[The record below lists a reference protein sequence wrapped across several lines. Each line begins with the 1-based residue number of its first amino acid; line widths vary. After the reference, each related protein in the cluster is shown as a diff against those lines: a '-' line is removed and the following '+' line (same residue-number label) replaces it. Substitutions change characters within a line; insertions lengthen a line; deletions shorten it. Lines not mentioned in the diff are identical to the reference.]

1 MSACATLMVLAAFG
15 QMPAGNRRA
24 DRADSGTSVLP
35 GGRIITPLG
44 EQFFT
49 GPGPFGLAISPSGQ
63 FVVSA
68 DGGPNRYAL
77 TVLDRESPAVRHL
90 HTARKRSRG
99 EDADDADDAADDP
112 EWLSVFMGLAF
123 DGERTLYASEGESG
137 KVRAIDIVTGKR
149 QAVLD
154 LNQGGYRD
162 SYSGDMAIDAVRG
175 LLFVVDQANFRLV
188 EIKLVE
194 SDARRN
200 AIVQSIRTGRLP
212 FAVALAPDGR
222 TAYVTDLGM
231 FEYRAVP
238 GADPNNLKATG
249 LPFPAFGF
257 PSKEAVHG
265 VRGQTEAG
273 MVTVPGLGAANA
285 RGSNGLTMIDVANP
299 KAARVIAQS
308 PTGLPFGGGVMGGS
322 SPSGVV
328 ATGGGGAG
336 GGGVGGAVAGGGGAG
351 GGGAGGAVPG
361 DAVAGG
367 PVTGGAVAAGK
378 VFVSNANQD
387 TLSVFDAKTRRREAD
402 IALRIPGY
410 EGLRGVLPI
419 GMTVTADGKWLLVA
433 EAGINAIGVIDIAS
447 GKPIGHIPV
456 GWFPAQVRVFGDT
469 VYVVNAKGHGTG
481 PNADRQKAL
490 LHSFQGELRRGTI
503 SRFRLPQRGELDAL
517 TRRVMEN
524 NGFTAGAGFRAGAGF
539 TAGAGNHSLTVVA
552 PIGGGAVGLPA
563 QIEDVVIIVKEN
575 RTYDEVFGDL
585 GPAANGP
592 REGAPAIARWGEK
605 VTPNHHALA
614 RRWSTSDN
622 FYADS
627 EVSVDGHHWLVG
639 SYPNAWTTSSLMAAY
654 GGEKSFNLSTTAPGR
669 LLFAQSDSSV
679 HPEEQ
684 LEAGTL
690 WHHLE
695 RHAVSFRNFG
705 EGFELAGVDEGD
717 ELEPTGARFGTNVPM
732 PDPLF
737 RNTSRQYPGFNMNI
751 PDQYRAS
758 QFIAEIEQRYAKGKG
773 ALPRLIFIHL
783 PNDHTAKVRPGAGY
797 PAAGSYVADNDLAL
811 GRIIDY
817 LSHSEWWP
825 KMAVFVTEDDA
836 QSGVDH
842 VDSHRTVLMVA
853 SPYARRNYA
862 AHANTSFPGLLRTAF
877 ELLRLPPLNLYD
889 ATAAGLSE
897 CFTSEAD
904 LTPYDTLPVDPAM
917 FDPRKARIAKGAP
930 PGPKMDDPAEIRRQQ
945 LEQRRQLN

>member
-1 MSACATLMVLAAFG
+1 VK
-15 QMPAGNRRA
+15 
-24 DRADSGTSVLP
+24 
-35 GGRIITPLG
+35 
-44 EQFFT
+44 
-49 GPGPFGLAISPSGQ
+49 
-63 FVVSA
+63 
-68 DGGPNRYAL
+68 
-77 TVLDRESPAVRHL
+77 HL
-90 HTARKRSRG
+90 YTARKRSRG
-99 EDADDADDAADDP
+99 EDADDADDAGDDP
-112 EWLSVFMGLAF
+112 EWQSVFMGLAF

-149 QAVLD
+149 VAVLD

-162 SYSGDMAIDAVRG
+162 SYSGDIAMDPARG

-188 EIKLVE
+188 EL
-194 SDARRN
+194 DTRRK
-200 AIVQSIRTGRLP
+200 AILQSIRTGRLP

-231 FEYRAVP
+231 FEYRALP
-238 GADPNNLKATG
+238 GADPKDLKATG
-249 LPFPAFGF
+249 LPFPAFRF

-265 VRGQTEAG
+265 ARRQTESG
-273 MVTVPGLGAANA
+273 MVKVPGLGAPNA
-285 RGSNGLTMIDVANP
+285 RGSNGLTMIDVTNP
-299 KAARVIAQS
+299 QAPHVIAQS
-308 PTGLPFGGGVMGGS
+308 PTGLPFGGKVLGGS
-322 SPSGVV
+322 IPSGVV
-328 ATGGGGAG
+328 A
-336 GGGVGGAVAGGGGAG
+336 
-351 GGGAGGAVPG
+351 
-361 DAVAGG
+361 
-367 PVTGGAVAAGK
+367 AAGK
-378 VFVSNANQD
+378 VYVSNANQD
-387 TLSVFDAKTRRREAD
+387 TLSVFDAKTRRREPD

-419 GMTVTADGKWLLVA
+419 GMTVTADQKWLLVA
-433 EAGINAIGVIDIAS
+433 EAGINAIGVIDIAAS
-447 GKPIGHIPV
+447 KLIGHIPV

-469 VYVVNAKGHGTG
+469 VYVANAKGHGTG

-503 SRFRLPQRGELDAL
+503 SRFRLPQPGELDAL
-517 TRRVMEN
+517 TLRVMAN
-524 NGFTAGAGFRAGAGF
+524 NGFTVGS
-539 TAGAGNHSLTVVA
+539 GNHSLTVVA
-552 PIGGGAVGLPA
+552 PI
-563 QIEDVVIIVKEN
+563 EHVVIIVKEN

-639 SYPNAWTTSSLMAAY
+639 AYPNAWTTSTLMAAY

-695 RHAVSFRNFG
+695 RHSVSFRNFG

-717 ELEPTGARFGTNVPM
+717 GLEPTGARFGTNVPM

-758 QFIAEIEQRYAKGKG
+758 KFIAEIDRLYAKGKG
-773 ALPRLIFIHL
+773 ALPKLLFIHL

-797 PAAGSYVADNDLAL
+797 PTAGSYVADNDLAL

-889 ATAAGLSE
+889 ATAADLSE
-897 CFTSEAD
+897 CFTREAD
-904 LTPYDTLPVDPAM
+904 LTPYDALPVDAAL
-917 FDPRKARIAKGAP
+917 FDPRKARIVKGAP

-945 LEQRRQLN
+945 LEQRQK

>member
-1 MSACATLMVLAAFG
+1 
-15 QMPAGNRRA
+15 MPAGNRPAQRA
-24 DRADSGTSVLP
+24 DAGTSVLP
-35 GGRIITPLG
+35 GGRLITPLG

-77 TVLDRESPAVRHL
+77 TVLDTRNGTTVKHL
-90 HTARKRSRG
+90 HAARKRSRG
-99 EDADDADDAADDP
+99 EDADDGDDADDP

-162 SYSGDMAIDAVRG
+162 SYTGDIAIDAARG
-175 LLFVVDQANFRLV
+175 LLFVVDQANFRLI
-188 EIKLVE
+188 EI
-194 SDARRN
+194 DARRK
-200 AIVQSIRTGRLP
+200 AILQSIRTGRLP
-212 FAVALAPDGR
+212 FAVALAPDGQ

-231 FEYRAVP
+231 FEYRALP
-238 GADPNNLKATG
+238 GADPKNLKATG
-249 LPFPAFGF
+249 LPFPAYGF
-257 PSKEAVHG
+257 PSKDAVHG
-265 VRGQTEAG
+265 ARRQTESG
-273 MVTVPGLGAANA
+273 PVKVPGLGDPNA
-285 RGSNGLTMIDVANP
+285 RGSNGLTTIDVANP
-299 KAARVIAQS
+299 KAPRVIAQS
-308 PTGLPFGGGVMGGS
+308 PTGLPFGGSVFGGS

-328 ATGGGGAG
+328 A
-336 GGGVGGAVAGGGGAG
+336 
-351 GGGAGGAVPG
+351 
-361 DAVAGG
+361 
-367 PVTGGAVAAGK
+367 AAGK
-378 VFVSNANQD
+378 VYVSNANQD
-387 TLSVFDAKTRRREAD
+387 TLSVFDAKTRRRDPD
-402 IALRIPGY
+402 IALRVGQALPPANPRVDPY
-410 EGLRGVLPI
+410 ETLRGVLPI
-419 GMTVTADGKWLLVA
+419 GMAATADQKWLLVA
-433 EAGINAIGVIDIAS
+433 EAGINAIGVIDIAA
-447 GKPIGHIPV
+447 GKLIGHIPA

-469 VYVVNAKGHGTG
+469 VYVANAKGHGTG

-503 SRFRLPQRGELDAL
+503 SRFRLPQPGELDAL
-517 TRRVMEN
+517 TGQVMAN
-524 NGFTAGAGFRAGAGF
+524 NGFTASAKPLADARRFDRSHDREG
-539 TAGAGNHSLTVVA
+539 VVA
-552 PIGGGAVGLPA
+552 AATLPP
-563 QIEDVVIIVKEN
+563 QIEHVVIIVKEN

-585 GPAANGP
+585 GPAANGA
-592 REGAPAIARWGEK
+592 REGAPALARWGEK

-684 LEAGTL
+684 LEAGAL

-695 RHAVSFRNFG
+695 RHSVSFRNFG

-717 ELEPTGARFGTNVPM
+717 GLEPTGARFGTNVPM

-758 QFIAEIEQRYAKGKG
+758 QFIAEIDRLYAKGKG

-783 PNDHTAKVRPGAGY
+783 PNDHTAKARPGAGY
-797 PAAGSYVADNDLAL
+797 PTEGSYVADNDLAL
-811 GRIIDY
+811 GRIVHY

-825 KMAVFVTEDDA
+825 KMAVFITEDDA

-862 AHANTSFPGLLRTAF
+862 AHVNTSFPGLLRTAF

-889 ATAAGLSE
+889 ATAADLSD

-904 LTPYDTLPVDPAM
+904 LTPYDALPVDAAL
-917 FDPRKARIAKGAP
+917 FDPKKARIVKGAP

-945 LEQRRQLN
+945 RDQRQ